1 MTLALWEEPG
11 RTGAARQGSPRPA
24 PRPAKPV
31 GILGAAAAIGAC
43 DKGCRLGPDSLRAVD
58 LAGTLRARGVAARWD
73 DVIRRPESERLANDL
88 LRLRDFCRDLASAV
102 GAVLRR
108 GLRPVVVG
116 GDHSCA
122 IGTWSAARQTLP
134 GALGLVWIDAHMD
147 SHTLETSQSG
157 ALHGMPLA
165 VLLGHGASELTG
177 LDPPG
182 PKVLP
187 QHVCLLG
194 VRSFEPAEAA
204 LLERLG
210 VRVITMQEVR
220 DRGLASCLEEATA
233 IARHGTAA
241 TGMTLDLDALDP
253 ADAPGVGTPVLGGLR
268 ARDLVAAVTGIAGR
282 MDPIAI
288 EIAELNPLRDRDGKT
303 TRLVAEILAA
313 ALGD

>member
-1 MTLALWEEPG
+1 M
-11 RTGAARQGSPRPA
+11 
-24 PRPAKPV
+24 
-31 GILGAAAAIGAC
+31 
-43 DKGCRLGPDSLRAVD
+43 
-58 LAGTLRARGVAARWD
+58 
-73 DVIRRPESERLANDL
+73 
-88 LRLRDFCRDLASAV
+88 
-102 GAVLRR
+102 
-108 GLRPVVVG
+108 VVG

-122 IGTWSAARQTLP
+122 IATWSAVRQTLP
-134 GALGLVWIDAHMD
+134 GPLGLVWIDAHMD
-147 SHTLETSQSG
+147 SHTPETSQSG

-177 LDPPG
+177 LDPAG

-187 QHVCLLG
+187 QRVCLLG

-220 DRGLASCLEEATA
+220 DHGLASCLDEAIV
-233 IARHGTAA
+233 IAGHGTAG

-253 ADAPGVGTPVLGGLR
+253 ADAPGVGTPVSGGLR
-268 ARDLVAAVTGIAGR
+268 AREFVAAVTGLAGR

-303 TRLVAEILAA
+303 TTLVAEILAA